1 VRYGGNQMS
10 PSQQYDQRRPPMS
23 DGGRGGYCQPRGGPP
38 PRPGARAPFAGDV
51 DQDELLAQL
60 ERDLYGR

>member
-1 VRYGGNQMS
+1 
-10 PSQQYDQRRPPMS
+10 MS
-23 DGGRGGYCQPRGGPP
+23 DGGRGGYGQPRGGPP

>member
-1 VRYGGNQMS
+1 MSNGG
-10 PSQQYDQRRPPMS
+10 
-23 DGGRGGYCQPRGGPP
+23 GGGYGQPRGGQP
-38 PRPGARAPFAGDV
+38 PRPGARAPFAGDG